1 MTASFDNDMNRPKT
15 NDTSNFSDAILDRLG
30 KLHPKLIDLSL
41 DRVHRLL
48 AALGHPEKQ
57 VPPVVHIAGT
67 NGKGSTLSYLRSM
80 AEAAGLKVH
89 AYISP
94 HLVRFHERIYV
105 AGQDISEPDL
115 VTVLEECER
124 VNDGAPITYFEITTV
139 AAFLAFSRTPADL
152 LLLEVGLG
160 GRLDTTNVIDAPAV
174 SVITPIGLDHQQF
187 LGDTV
192 DLIAGEKAGI
202 LKANCPAVIGP
213 QEDSVRE
220 VLERTCDRLGVT
232 PLFAGQDFQ
241 AYEEHGRL
249 VYQDDFGL
257 QDLPLP
263 RLTGRHQIDNAGTA
277 LAVLA
282 ALPTELSERIDDDAR
297 AKGLRTVQ
305 WPARLQ
311 RLKTGPLFDL
321 LPEGTE
327 LWLDGGHNPAA
338 GTALAQ
344 SLAEMNDRDGKPLHM
359 IMGMLETKDAA
370 GYLRPFDGLVRSLRT
385 LTIPEEPGSASAQ
398 SLVDA
403 AVRAGLTAQAAA
415 NLAHALQDITAI
427 TAGTPARILICGSL
441 YLAGQVLRENG

>member
-1 MTASFDNDMNRPKT
+1 M
-15 NDTSNFSDAILDRLG
+15 
-30 KLHPKLIDLSL
+30 
-41 DRVHRLL
+41 
-48 AALGHPEKQ
+48 
-57 VPPVVHIAGT
+57 
-67 NGKGSTLSYLRSM
+67 
-80 AEAAGLKVH
+80 
-89 AYISP
+89 
-94 HLVRFHERIYV
+94 
-105 AGQDISEPDL
+105 
-115 VTVLEECER
+115 
-124 VNDGAPITYFEITTV
+124 
-139 AAFLAFSRTPADL
+139 
-152 LLLEVGLG
+152 
-160 GRLDTTNVIDAPAV
+160 
-174 SVITPIGLDHQQF
+174 
-187 LGDTV
+187 
-192 DLIAGEKAGI
+192 
-202 LKANCPAVIGP
+202 
-213 QEDSVRE
+213 
-220 VLERTCDRLGVT
+220 
-232 PLFAGQDFQ
+232 
-241 AYEEHGRL
+241 
-249 VYQDDFGL
+249 
-257 QDLPLP
+257 
-263 RLTGRHQIDNAGTA
+263 
-277 LAVLA
+277 A

>member
-1 MTASFDNDMNRPKT
+1 MSASS
-15 NDTSNFSDAILDRLG
+15 DTPSHGAGQTDQSNFSDVILERLG
-30 KLHPKLIDLSL
+30 QLHPKLIDLSL

-48 AALGHPEKQ
+48 AALGHPEQKL
-57 VPPVVHIAGT
+57 PPVVHIAGT
-67 NGKGSTLSYLRSM
+67 NGKGSTLSYVRAM
-80 AEAAGLKVH
+80 AEAGGLHVH

-115 VTVLEECER
+115 VAILEECER
-124 VNDGAPITYFEITTV
+124 VNAGAPITYFEITTV
-139 AAFLAFSRTPADL
+139 AALLAFSRTPADL

-187 LGDTV
+187 LGDTLV
-192 DLIAGEKAGI
+192 QIAGEKAGI
-202 LKANCPAVIGP
+202 LKANCPAVIAP
-213 QEDSVRE
+213 QDDAVRD
-220 VLERTCDRLGVT
+220 VLERACDKLGAKPT
-232 PLFAGQDFQ
+232 FSGQDFH

-263 RLTGRHQIDNAGTA
+263 RLMGRHQIDNAGTA

-282 ALPTELSERIDDDAR
+282 ALPPALSERIDDDAR
-297 AKGLRTVQ
+297 AQGLRTVR

-311 RLKTGPLFDL
+311 RLKTGPLLDL
-321 LPEGTE
+321 VPEGTE

-359 IMGMLETKDAA
+359 IMGMLETKDAT
-370 GYLRPFDGLVRSLRT
+370 GYLQPFEGLARSLRT

-398 SLVDA
+398 SLVA
-403 AVRAGLTAQAAA
+403 AATRAGLTAQAAQD
-415 NLAHALQDITAI
+415 LDHALQDITAI

-441 YLAGQVLRENG
+441 YLAGQVLRQNG